1 MSLSERIEKDYVTA
15 FKAKKTD
22 EVAVLRM
29 LKAAVKNKQVDLRR
43 ELTDSEILDVLAK
56 QVKQRQ
62 ESIDQFRAAGRIDLA
77 EIEEREHLI
86 LRTYLP
92 TALSSTELEEAVVLT
107 IQTLGASDMKDM
119 GKVMNA
125 ILGEHAGRVDGK
137 ELSALVRAK
146 LSS

>member
-29 LKAAVKNKQVDLRR
+29 LKAAVKNKQVELRR
-43 ELTDSEILDVLAK
+43 ELADNEVLDVVAR

-62 ESIDQFRAAGRIDLA
+62 ESIDQFRAANRNDLA
-77 EIEEREHLI
+77 EIEERELLV
-86 LRTYLP
+86 LRSYLP
-92 TALSSTELEEAVVLT
+92 TPLSPEELEKAVVST
-107 IQTLGASDMKDM
+107 IQALGASGMQDM
-119 GKVMNA
+119 GKVMGA
-125 ILGEHAGRVDGK
+125 ILGEFAGRVDGK
-137 ELSALVRAK
+137 ELSALVRAR

>member
-29 LKAAVKNKQVDLRR
+29 LKAAVKNKQVELRR
-43 ELTDSEILDVLAK
+43 ELADNEILDVVSK

-86 LRTYLP
+86 LRAYLP
-92 TALSSTELEEAVVLT
+92 TALSSAELEAAVAST
-107 IQTLGASDMKDM
+107 IQTLGASGMKDM

-125 ILGEHAGRVDGK
+125 IMGEHAGRVDGK

>member
-1 MSLSERIEKDYVTA
+1 MSLSERIEKDYVAA

-29 LKAAVKNKQVDLRR
+29 LKAAVKNKQVELRR
-43 ELTDSEILDVLAK
+43 ELADNEILDVVAK

-62 ESIDQFRAAGRIDLA
+62 ESIDQFRAAGRTDLV

-92 TALSSTELEEAVVLT
+92 AALSSTELEEVVVST
-107 IQTLGASDMKDM
+107 IQALGASGMKDM
-119 GKVMNA
+119 GRVMNA
-125 ILGEHAGRVDGK
+125 IMGEHAGRVDGK
-137 ELSALVRAK
+137 ELSALVRVK

>member
-1 MSLSERIEKDYVTA
+1 MSLSERIEKDYVAA
-15 FKAKKTD
+15 FKAKRTD

-29 LKAAVKNKQVDLRR
+29 LKAAVKNKQVELRR
-43 ELTDSEILDVLAK
+43 ELADNEILDVVAK

-77 EIEEREHLI
+77 EIEERELLI

-92 TALSSTELEEAVVLT
+92 TALSPAELEEAVATTV
-107 IQTLGASDMKDM
+107 QALGASGMKDM
-119 GKVMNA
+119 GRVMNA
-125 ILGEHAGRVDGK
+125 ILGEYAGRIDGK

>member
-1 MSLSERIEKDYVTA
+1 MSLSERIEKDYVAA
-15 FKAKKTD
+15 FKAKRTD

-29 LKAAVKNKQVDLRR
+29 LKAAVKNKQVELRR
-43 ELTDSEILDVLAK
+43 ELADNEILDVVAK

-62 ESIDQFRAAGRIDLA
+62 ESIDQFRAAARIDLA
-77 EIEEREHLI
+77 EVEERELLI

-92 TALSSTELEEAVVLT
+92 TALSPAELEEAVVST
-107 IQTLGASDMKDM
+107 IQALGASGMKDM
-119 GKVMNA
+119 GRVMSA

>member
-22 EVAVLRM
+22 RVAVLRM
-29 LKAAVKNKQVDLRR
+29 LKAAVKNKQVELRR
-43 ELTDSEILDVLAK
+43 ELADNEILDVVAK

-62 ESIDQFRAAGRIDLA
+62 ESSDQFRAAGRIDLA
-77 EIEEREHLI
+77 EIEEREQLI

-92 TALSSTELEEAVVLT
+92 TALSSTELEEAVALT
-107 IQTLGASDMKDM
+107 IQTLGASGIKDI
-119 GKVMNA
+119 GKVMNV

-137 ELSALVRAK
+137 KLSELVRAK

>member
-1 MSLSERIEKDYVTA
+1 MSLSERIEKDYVAA

-29 LKAAVKNKQVDLRR
+29 LKAAVKNKQVELRR
-43 ELTDSEILDVLAK
+43 ELADNEILDVVAK

-92 TALSSTELEEAVVLT
+92 TALSSAELEEAVVST
-107 IQTLGASDMKDM
+107 IQALGAAGMKDM

>member
-43 ELTDSEILDVLAK
+43 ELTDNEILDVLAK
-56 QVKQRQ
+56 QVKQRL

-92 TALSSTELEEAVVLT
+92 TALSSTELEEAVSLT
-107 IQTLGASDMKDM
+107 IQTLGASGMKDM

>member
-29 LKAAVKNKQVDLRR
+29 LKAAVKNKQVELRH
-43 ELTDSEILDVLAK
+43 ELADNEILDVVAK

-77 EIEEREHLI
+77 EIEERELLI
-86 LRTYLP
+86 LRAYLP
-92 TALSSTELEEAVVLT
+92 TALSPAQLEEAVNAT
-107 IQTLGASDMKDM
+107 IQTLGASGVKDM

-146 LSS
+146 LLS

>member
-1 MSLSERIEKDYVTA
+1 MSLSERIEKDYVAA
-15 FKAKKTD
+15 FKAKRTD

-29 LKAAVKNKQVDLRR
+29 LKAAVKNKQVELRR
-43 ELTDSEILDVLAK
+43 ELADNEILDVVAR

-77 EIEEREHLI
+77 EIEERELLI

-92 TALSSTELEEAVVLT
+92 TALSPAELEEAVTTT
-107 IQTLGASDMKDM
+107 IQALGASGMKDM
-119 GKVMNA
+119 GRVMNA
-125 ILGEHAGRVDGK
+125 ILGEYAGRIDGK

-146 LSS
+146 LTS

>member
-29 LKAAVKNKQVDLRR
+29 LKAAVKNKQVELRR
-43 ELTDSEILDVLAK
+43 ELTDNEILDVVAK

-92 TALSSTELEEAVVLT
+92 TALSAMELEAAVASTV
-107 IQTLGASDMKDM
+107 QTLGASGMKDM

>member
-1 MSLSERIEKDYVTA
+1 MSLSERLEKDYVTA

-29 LKAAVKNKQVDLRR
+29 LKAAVKNKQVELRR
-43 ELTDSEILDVLAK
+43 ELADNEILDVVAK

-62 ESIDQFRAAGRIDLA
+62 ESIDQFRAAGRVDLA
-77 EIEEREHLI
+77 EIEERELLI
-86 LRTYLP
+86 LRAYLP
-92 TALSSTELEEAVVLT
+92 TALSPAQLEEAVNTT
-107 IQTLGASDMKDM
+107 IQALGASGMKDM

>member
-1 MSLSERIEKDYVTA
+1 MSLPQRIEKDYISA

-29 LKAAVKNKQVDLRR
+29 LKAAVKNKQVELLR
-43 ELTDSEILDVLAK
+43 ELTENEILDVVSK
-56 QVKQRQ
+56 QVKQRL
-62 ESIDQFRAAGRIDLA
+62 ESIEQFRAANRADLA
-77 EIEEREHLI
+77 EIEERELAI
-86 LRTYLP
+86 LRAYLP
-92 TALSSTELEEAVVLT
+92 TALSSEDVAAAVDST
-107 IQTLGASDMKDM
+107 IQALGASGMKDM

>member
-29 LKAAVKNKQVDLRR
+29 LKAAVKNKQVELRR
-43 ELTDSEILDVLAK
+43 ELADNEILDVVSK

-86 LRTYLP
+86 LRAYLP
-92 TALSSTELEEAVVLT
+92 TALSPVELEAAVVST
-107 IQTLGASDMKDM
+107 IQTLGASGMKDM

>member
-43 ELTDSEILDVLAK
+43 ELTDNEILDVLAK
-56 QVKQRQ
+56 QVKQRL

>member
-43 ELTDSEILDVLAK
+43 ELTDNEILDVLAK
-56 QVKQRQ
+56 QVKQRL

-107 IQTLGASDMKDM
+107 IQTIGASGMKDM

>member
-1 MSLSERIEKDYVTA
+1 MSLSERLEKDYVTA

-29 LKAAVKNKQVDLRR
+29 LKAAVKNKQVELRR
-43 ELTDSEILDVLAK
+43 ELADNEILDVVAK

-77 EIEEREHLI
+77 EIEERELLI

-92 TALSSTELEEAVVLT
+92 TALSPAELEEAVSTT
-107 IQTLGASDMKDM
+107 IQALGASGMKDM
-119 GKVMNA
+119 GRVMNA
-125 ILGEHAGRVDGK
+125 ILGEYAGRIDGK

>member
-29 LKAAVKNKQVDLRR
+29 LKAAVKNKQVELRR
-43 ELTDSEILDVLAK
+43 ELADNEILDVVAK

-62 ESIDQFRAAGRIDLA
+62 ESIDQFRAAGRTDLV

-92 TALSSTELEEAVVLT
+92 AALSSTELEEVVVST
-107 IQTLGASDMKDM
+107 IQALGASGMKDM
-119 GKVMNA
+119 GRVMNA
-125 ILGEHAGRVDGK
+125 IMGEHAGRVDGK

>member
-1 MSLSERIEKDYVTA
+1 MSLSERIEKDYVAA
-15 FKAKKTD
+15 FKAKRTD

-29 LKAAVKNKQVDLRR
+29 LKAAVKNKQVELRR
-43 ELTDSEILDVLAK
+43 ELADNEILDVVAK

-62 ESIDQFRAAGRIDLA
+62 ESIDQFRAAGRVDLA
-77 EIEEREHLI
+77 EIEERELLI

-92 TALSSTELEEAVVLT
+92 TALSPAELEEAVSMT
-107 IQTLGASDMKDM
+107 IQALGASGMKDM
-119 GKVMNA
+119 GRVMNA
-125 ILGEHAGRVDGK
+125 ILSEYAGRIDGK

>member
-1 MSLSERIEKDYVTA
+1 MSLSARLEKDYLTA

-43 ELTDSEILDVLAK
+43 ELTDSEVLDVVAK

-62 ESIDQFRAAGRIDLA
+62 ESIDQFRAAGRNDLA

-86 LRTYLP
+86 LRAYLP
-92 TALSSTELEEAVVLT
+92 TALSEQELEEAVTTT
-107 IQTLGASDMKDM
+107 IQNLGASGMKDM

>member
-29 LKAAVKNKQVDLRR
+29 LKAAVKNKQVELRR
-43 ELTDSEILDVLAK
+43 ELADNEILDVVAK

-62 ESIDQFRAAGRIDLA
+62 ESIDQFRAAGRTDLV

-92 TALSSTELEEAVVLT
+92 TALSSTELEEVVVST
-107 IQTLGASDMKDM
+107 IQALGASGMKDM
-119 GKVMNA
+119 GRVMNA
-125 ILGEHAGRVDGK
+125 IMGEHAGRVDGK

>member
-1 MSLSERIEKDYVTA
+1 MSLSERLEKDYLTA

-43 ELTDSEILDVLAK
+43 ELTDSEILDVVAK

-86 LRTYLP
+86 LRAYLP
-92 TALSSTELEEAVVLT
+92 TALSPQELEEAVAMT
-107 IQTLGASDMKDM
+107 IQTLGASGMKDM

-125 ILGEHAGRVDGK
+125 IMGEHAGRVDGK

>member
-1 MSLSERIEKDYVTA
+1 MSLSERLEKDYVTA

-29 LKAAVKNKQVDLRR
+29 LKAAVKNKQVELRR
-43 ELTDSEILDVLAK
+43 ELADNEILDVVAK

-77 EIEEREHLI
+77 EIEERELLI

-92 TALSSTELEEAVVLT
+92 TALSPAELEEAVTTT
-107 IQTLGASDMKDM
+107 IQVLGASGMKDM
-119 GKVMNA
+119 GRVMNA
-125 ILGEHAGRVDGK
+125 ILGEYAGRIDGK

>member
-1 MSLSERIEKDYVTA
+1 MSLSERLEKDYVTA

-92 TALSSTELEEAVVLT
+92 TALSSTELEEAVALT
-107 IQTLGASDMKDM
+107 IQTLGASGMKDM

>member
-62 ESIDQFRAAGRIDLA
+62 ESIDQFRAAGRVDLA

-92 TALSSTELEEAVVLT
+92 TALSSTELEEAVALT
-107 IQTLGASDMKDM
+107 IQTLGASGMKDM

>member
-1 MSLSERIEKDYVTA
+1 MSLSERIEKDYVAA

-29 LKAAVKNKQVDLRR
+29 LKAAVKNTQVELRR
-43 ELTDSEILDVLAK
+43 ELADNEILDVVAK

-77 EIEEREHLI
+77 EIEERELVV

-92 TALSSTELEEAVVLT
+92 TALSAAELEEAVVST
-107 IQTLGASDMKDM
+107 IQALGASGMKDM
-119 GKVMNA
+119 GRVMSA
-125 ILGEHAGRVDGK
+125 IMGEHAGRVDGK
-137 ELSALVRAK
+137 DLSALVRAK

>member
-29 LKAAVKNKQVDLRR
+29 LKAAVKNKQVELRR
-43 ELTDSEILDVLAK
+43 ELADNEILDVVSK

-86 LRTYLP
+86 LRAYLP
-92 TALSSTELEEAVVLT
+92 TALSPVELEAVVVST
-107 IQTLGASDMKDM
+107 IQTLGASGMKDM

>member
-1 MSLSERIEKDYVTA
+1 MSLSARIEKDYLTA

-43 ELTDSEILDVLAK
+43 ELTDSEILDVVAK

-86 LRTYLP
+86 LRAYLP
-92 TALSSTELEEAVVLT
+92 TALSPQELEEAVAMT
-107 IQTLGASDMKDM
+107 IQTLAASGMKDM

-125 ILGEHAGRVDGK
+125 ILGEHAGCVDGK

>member
-29 LKAAVKNKQVDLRR
+29 LKAAVKNKQVELRR
-43 ELTDSEILDVLAK
+43 ELSDNEILDVVAK

-62 ESIDQFRAAGRIDLA
+62 ESIDQFRAAGRNDLA

-86 LRTYLP
+86 LRAYLP
-92 TALSSTELEEAVVLT
+92 TALSPAELEEIVAAT
-107 IQTLGASDMKDM
+107 IHNIGASGMKDM

-125 ILGEHAGRVDGK
+125 ILGEQAGRVDGK

>member
-1 MSLSERIEKDYVTA
+1 MSLSERIEKDYVAA

-29 LKAAVKNKQVDLRR
+29 LKAAVKNKQVELRR
-43 ELTDSEILDVLAK
+43 ELADNEILDVVAK

-62 ESIDQFRAAGRIDLA
+62 ESIDQFRAAGRIDLV

-92 TALSSTELEEAVVLT
+92 AALSSTELEEVVVST
-107 IQTLGASDMKDM
+107 IQTLGASGMKDM
-119 GKVMNA
+119 GRVMSA
-125 ILGEHAGRVDGK
+125 IMGEHAGRVDGK
-137 ELSALVRAK
+137 ELSALVRVK

>member
-1 MSLSERIEKDYVTA
+1 MSLSVRIEKDYVTA
-15 FKAKKTD
+15 FKARKTD

-29 LKAAVKNKQVDLRR
+29 LKAAVKNKQVELRR
-43 ELTDSEILDVLAK
+43 ELADNEILDVVSK

-86 LRTYLP
+86 LSAYLP
-92 TALSSTELEEAVVLT
+92 TALSPAELEAAVAST

-125 ILGEHAGRVDGK
+125 IMGEHAGRVDGK

>member
-1 MSLSERIEKDYVTA
+1 MSLSARLEKDYLTA

-43 ELTDSEILDVLAK
+43 ELTDGEILDVVAK

-86 LRTYLP
+86 LRAYLP
-92 TALSSTELEEAVVLT
+92 TALSVQELEEAVTMT
-107 IQTLGASDMKDM
+107 IQNIGASGMKDM

>member
-1 MSLSERIEKDYVTA
+1 MSLSERLEKDYLTA

-43 ELTDSEILDVLAK
+43 ELTDSEILDVVAK

-86 LRTYLP
+86 LRAYLP
-92 TALSSTELEEAVVLT
+92 TALSPQELEEAVAMT
-107 IQTLGASDMKDM
+107 IQTLGASGMKDM

-137 ELSALVRAK
+137 ELSALVRVK

>member
-43 ELTDSEILDVLAK
+43 ELTDSEILDVVAK

-86 LRTYLP
+86 LRAYLP
-92 TALSSTELEEAVVLT
+92 TALSSTELEEAVALT
-107 IQTLGASDMKDM
+107 IQTLGASGMKDM

>member
-1 MSLSERIEKDYVTA
+1 MSLSARIEKDYVTA

-29 LKAAVKNKQVDLRR
+29 LKAAVKNKQVELRR
-43 ELTDSEILDVLAK
+43 ELADNEILDVVAK

-86 LRTYLP
+86 LSAYLP
-92 TALSSTELEEAVVLT
+92 TPLSTAELEAAVAAT
-107 IQTLGASDMKDM
+107 IQTIGASGMKDM

>member
-1 MSLSERIEKDYVTA
+1 MSLSERIEKDYVAA
-15 FKAKKTD
+15 FKAKRTD

-29 LKAAVKNKQVDLRR
+29 LKAAVKNKQVELRR
-43 ELTDSEILDVLAK
+43 ELADNEILDVVAK

-77 EIEEREHLI
+77 EIEERELLI

-92 TALSSTELEEAVVLT
+92 TALSPAELEEAVTTT
-107 IQTLGASDMKDM
+107 IQALGASGMKDM
-119 GKVMNA
+119 GRVMNA
-125 ILGEHAGRVDGK
+125 ILGEYAGRIDGK

-146 LSS
+146 LTS